1 MFCFFFLLLTS
12 LEQPFHPGWPRG
24 GVGVPPWPLG
34 VAEGTLALCRGDISR
49 DVPMAP
55 DTHPP
60 PPGTNQA
67 RPCAGGKTPRSRVWG
82 SDSVSNKIPEF
93 SRSSPQGGVGI
104 ALRAFPGGI
113 WAGKRWAVLPWE
125 RAWLSRFGMRRRPR
139 GSRSRADP
147 TGIGGSA
154 SGAPGGR
161 PGPSEQRAKCCC
173 HLPTAAS
180 PARDALP

>member
-1 MFCFFFLLLTS
+1 MERGVSRAFGNPQGKGCDPGPPRSAALRRGGGSANKPRQMSSFTANLSLHNCPRKSGLGFCFFFLLLTS

-67 RPCAGGKTPRSRVWG
+67 RPCAGGKTPRNRVWG
-82 SDSVSNKIPEF
+82 SDSASNKIPEF

-125 RAWLSRFGMRRRPR
+125 RA
-139 GSRSRADP
+139 
-147 TGIGGSA
+147 
-154 SGAPGGR
+154 
-161 PGPSEQRAKCCC
+161 
-173 HLPTAAS
+173 
-180 PARDALP
+180 